1 MIDEKELIAKLEHM
15 VKESK
20 EESGLKEPALL
31 QKIIEEVKDMAVNE
45 EIKARIEREDVRD
58 SGWIPVSERL
68 PKQYVDVV
76 AQWERI
82 DRATDIAYTY
92 YDIMCLDKHG
102 EWCCDRGAPNGVVI
116 AWMPLPE
123 PYRGE

>member
-45 EIKARIEREDVRD
+45 EIKARIEREDA
-58 SGWIPVSERL
+58 SSAWIPVSERL
-68 PKQYVDVV
+68 PKN
-76 AQWERI
+76 
-82 DRATDIAYTY
+82 DRFV
-92 YDIMCLDKHG
+92 L
-102 EWCCDRGAPNGVVI
+102 
-116 AWMPLPE
+116 
-123 PYRGE
+123 

>member
-1 MIDEKELIAKLEHM
+1 MIDEKKLLAKLEHM

-45 EIKARIEREDVRD
+45 EIRQRIEREDT
-58 SGWIPVSERL
+58 SSQWIPVTERL

-82 DRATDIAYTY
+82 DRARVFKG
-92 YDIMCLDKHG
+92 LRWK
-102 EWCCDRGAPNGVVI
+102 V
-116 AWMPLPE
+116 
-123 PYRGE
+123 